1 MKSRTTD
8 EAMEDPVEPFAKP
21 GYSAPA
27 LEKGLDII
35 ELLSASDIPL
45 TTRSIA
51 EQLGRSKSE
60 IFRMVYVLVDRGYL
74 LRDPVTDQLGLS
86 NRLFELGIRTPRP
99 RKLLEVAV
107 PVVERLSNRIGHSAH
122 LVVVSG
128 GETIVIAAAT
138 GDAETSF
145 NLRLGYRRPAL
156 DAASGRAIIAFQT
169 PEVRTRMIAD
179 SQRVSRGLADA
190 VALSALLDSIRDAGY
205 LVVDSLVFVGITDV
219 CTPILARN
227 GTALASIV
235 VPCLRRIGSD
245 DGLDGVVR
253 HLIAASREI
262 SEGLL

>member
-1 MKSRTTD
+1 
-8 EAMEDPVEPFAKP
+8 MEPLAKP
-21 GYSAPA
+21 GYTAPA

-35 ELLSASDIPL
+35 ELLSASDQSL
-45 TTRSIA
+45 TVRLIA

-60 IFRMVYVLVDRGYL
+60 IFRMVYVLVERGYL

-86 NRLFELGIRTPRP
+86 NKLFELGIRTPRS
-99 RKLLEVAV
+99 RKLTEVAV
-107 PVVERLSNRIGHSAH
+107 PIIERLSNLIGQSAH

-128 GETIVIAAAT
+128 GETIVLAAAT
-138 GDAETSF
+138 GDTETSF

-169 PEVRTRMIAD
+169 PEVRARMIAE
-179 SQRVSRGLADA
+179 SQRISRRSADIA
-190 VALSALLDSIRDAGY
+190 VPSALLDPIRDAGY

-219 CTPILARN
+219 CAPILARN

-245 DGLDGVVR
+245 DGQDGIVR
-253 HLIAASREI
+253 HLMAASREI

>member
-1 MKSRTTD
+1 MD
-8 EAMEDPVEPFAKP
+8 AIAKH

-27 LEKGLDII
+27 LEKGLDIL
-35 ELLSASDIPL
+35 ELLSASDQPL
-45 TTRSIA
+45 TARAIA

-86 NRLFELGIRTPRP
+86 NRLFELGIRTPRS
-99 RKLLEVAV
+99 RKLTEVAV
-107 PVVERLSNRIGHSAH
+107 PVIEQFSTRIGHSAH

-138 GDAETSF
+138 GAADTSF

-169 PEVRTRMIAD
+169 PEVQARMISD
-179 SQRVSRGLADA
+179 SHRISPSPAGGPVLEAQLQ
-190 VALSALLDSIRDAGY
+190 SIRQAGFV
-205 LVVDSLVFVGITDV
+205 VVDSLVFVGITDV
-219 CTPILARN
+219 CAPILSRN
-227 GTALASIV
+227 STALASIV

-245 DGLDGVVR
+245 SGTEGVVR
-253 HLIAASREI
+253 ELMAACRLI
-262 SEGLL
+262 SEELL

>member
-1 MKSRTTD
+1 MD
-8 EAMEDPVEPFAKP
+8 ALMEPLAKP
-21 GYSAPA
+21 GYTAPA

-35 ELLSASDIPL
+35 ELLSASDQSL
-45 TTRSIA
+45 TVRLIA

-60 IFRMVYVLVDRGYL
+60 IFRMVYVLVERGYL

-86 NRLFELGIRTPRP
+86 NKLFELGIRTPRS
-99 RKLLEVAV
+99 RKLTEVAV
-107 PVVERLSNRIGHSAH
+107 PIIERLSNLIGQSAH

-138 GDAETSF
+138 GDTETSF

-169 PEVRTRMIAD
+169 PEVRARMIAE
-179 SQRVSRGLADA
+179 SQRISRRSADIA
-190 VALSALLDSIRDAGY
+190 VPSALLDPIRDAGY

-219 CTPILARN
+219 CAPILARN

-245 DGLDGVVR
+245 DGQDGIVR
-253 HLIAASREI
+253 HLMAASREI

>member
-8 EAMEDPVEPFAKP
+8 EAMDDPMEPLAKP

-60 IFRMVYVLVDRGYL
+60 IFRMVYVLVERGYL

-86 NRLFELGIRTPRP
+86 NKLFELGIRTPRP

-107 PVVERLSNRIGHSAH
+107 PVIERLSNRIGHSAH

-138 GDAETSF
+138 GAAETSF

-169 PEVRTRMIAD
+169 PEVQARMIAD
-179 SQRVSRGLADA
+179 SHRISPGFAD
-190 VALSALLDSIRDAGY
+190 VRDVSALLMSIRDAGF

-227 GTALASIV
+227 GTALASVV

-253 HLIAASREI
+253 HLMTASRDI

>member
-1 MKSRTTD
+1 MD
-8 EAMEDPVEPFAKP
+8 ALMEPLAKP
-21 GYSAPA
+21 GYTAPA

-35 ELLSASDIPL
+35 ELLSASDQSL
-45 TTRSIA
+45 TVRLIA

-60 IFRMVYVLVDRGYL
+60 IFRMVYVLVERGYL

-86 NRLFELGIRTPRP
+86 NKLFELGIRTPRS
-99 RKLLEVAV
+99 RKLTEVAV
-107 PVVERLSNRIGHSAH
+107 PIIERLSNLIGQSAH

-138 GDAETSF
+138 GDTETSF

-169 PEVRTRMIAD
+169 PDVRARMIAE
-179 SQRVSRGLADA
+179 SQRISRRSADIA
-190 VALSALLDSIRDAGY
+190 VPSALLDPIRDAGY

-219 CTPILARN
+219 CAPILARN

-245 DGLDGVVR
+245 DGQDGIVR
-253 HLIAASREI
+253 HLMAASREI

>member
-1 MKSRTTD
+1 
-8 EAMEDPVEPFAKP
+8 MEPLAKP
-21 GYSAPA
+21 GYTAPA

-35 ELLSASDIPL
+35 ELLSASDQSL
-45 TTRSIA
+45 TVRLIA

-60 IFRMVYVLVDRGYL
+60 IFRMVYVLVERGYL

-86 NRLFELGIRTPRP
+86 NKLFELGIRTPRS
-99 RKLLEVAV
+99 RKLTEVAV
-107 PVVERLSNRIGHSAH
+107 PIIERLSNLIGQSAH

-138 GDAETSF
+138 GDTETSF

-169 PEVRTRMIAD
+169 PDVRARMIAE
-179 SQRVSRGLADA
+179 SQRISCRSADIA
-190 VALSALLDSIRDAGY
+190 VPSALLDPIRDAGY

-219 CTPILARN
+219 CAPILARN

-245 DGLDGVVR
+245 DGQDGIVR
-253 HLIAASREI
+253 HLMAASREI

>member
-1 MKSRTTD
+1 MD
-8 EAMEDPVEPFAKP
+8 ALMEPLAKP
-21 GYSAPA
+21 GYTAPA

-35 ELLSASDIPL
+35 ELLSASDQSL
-45 TTRSIA
+45 TVRLIA

-60 IFRMVYVLVDRGYL
+60 IFRMVYVLVERGYL

-86 NRLFELGIRTPRP
+86 NKLFELGIRTPRS
-99 RKLLEVAV
+99 RKLTEVAV
-107 PVVERLSNRIGHSAH
+107 PIIERLSNLIGQSAH

-138 GDAETSF
+138 GDTETSF

-169 PEVRTRMIAD
+169 PEVRARMIAE
-179 SQRVSRGLADA
+179 SQRISRWSADIA
-190 VALSALLDSIRDAGY
+190 VPSALLDPIRDAGY

-219 CTPILARN
+219 CAPILGRN

-245 DGLDGVVR
+245 DGQDAVVR
-253 HLIAASREI
+253 HLMAASREI

>member
-1 MKSRTTD
+1 MD
-8 EAMEDPVEPFAKP
+8 ALMEPLAKP
-21 GYSAPA
+21 GYTAPA

-35 ELLSASDIPL
+35 ELLSASDQSL
-45 TTRSIA
+45 TVRLIA

-60 IFRMVYVLVDRGYL
+60 IFRMVYVLVERGYL

-86 NRLFELGIRTPRP
+86 NKLFELGIRTPRS
-99 RKLLEVAV
+99 RKLTEVAV
-107 PVVERLSNRIGHSAH
+107 PIIERLSNLIGQSAH

-138 GDAETSF
+138 GDTETSF

-169 PEVRTRMIAD
+169 PEVRARMIAE
-179 SQRVSRGLADA
+179 SQRISRWSADIA
-190 VALSALLDSIRDAGY
+190 VPSALLDPIRDAGY

-219 CTPILARN
+219 CAPILARN

-245 DGLDGVVR
+245 DGQDGIVR
-253 HLIAASREI
+253 HLMAASREI

>member
-1 MKSRTTD
+1 
-8 EAMEDPVEPFAKP
+8 MEPLAKP
-21 GYSAPA
+21 GYAAPA

-35 ELLSASDIPL
+35 ELLSASDHPL
-45 TTRSIA
+45 TARSIA

-60 IFRMVYVLVDRGYL
+60 IFRMVYVLVERGYL

-86 NRLFELGIRTPRP
+86 NKLFELGIRTPRS
-99 RKLLEVAV
+99 RNLTEVAV
-107 PVVERLSNRIGHSAH
+107 PVIEQLSSQIGRSAH

-169 PEVRTRMIAD
+169 SEVRARMIAE
-179 SQRVSRGLADA
+179 SHRISRCSADIGT
-190 VALSALLDSIRDAGY
+190 LTALLDSIRDAGY
-205 LVVDSLVFVGITDV
+205 LEVDSLVFVGITDV
-219 CTPILARN
+219 CVPILARN

-245 DGLDGVVR
+245 EGQDGVIR
-253 HLIAASREI
+253 QLKAASREI